1 MRVNKEAKMSNF
13 SFNLESNDYKNSNIR
28 ESQKLLGQGTP
39 SYVTPITKQKC
50 KKNTCRQEIIRL
62 KHGLS
67 ISHTSIILRKVLCR
81 IL

>member
-50 KKNTCRQEIIRL
+50 KK
-62 KHGLS
+62 KHMQARNNSVETWIVNLS
-67 ISHTSIILRKVLCR
+67 HEYHFEESTL
-81 IL
+81 